1 MPFLDAN
8 ALETD
13 PEGMAF
19 LRAVLRP
26 SAEKQGSAPAPDTC
40 AGPRQSFQVAPPTE
54 SGPMGPATPEPAAA
68 VPAAA

>member
-1 MPFLDAN
+1 MPVLDAN

-19 LRAVLRP
+19 LRAVLKP
-26 SAEKQGSAPAPDTC
+26 TAEKQGSAPGFDAC
-40 AGPRQSFQVAPPTE
+40 AEAKRAFQVAPPTE
-54 SGPMGPATPEPAAA
+54 SGPMSPATPEPAAA